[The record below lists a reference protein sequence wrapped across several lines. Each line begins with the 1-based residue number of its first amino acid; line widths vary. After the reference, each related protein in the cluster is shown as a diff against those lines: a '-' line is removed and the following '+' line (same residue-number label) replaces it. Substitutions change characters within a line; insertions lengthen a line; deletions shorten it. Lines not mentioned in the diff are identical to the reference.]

1 MAASPGAAAGA
12 TIDRAALDKII
23 FSRAVLCGALELLPQ
38 CWASIPIIPLQVN

>member
-38 CWASIPIIPLQVN
+38 SWASIPIIPLQVN